1 MVPILRKLSAPGLAP
16 SDIADILERHVGAG
30 ADERLCGEACEALR
44 RLRMDAT
51 NFYVRV
57 AMKALDP
64 AGDPRTQIRKVIT
77 ALRSRRHIS
86 GA

>member
-16 SDIADILERHVGAG
+16 SDIADILERHVGA
-30 ADERLCGEACEALR
+30 AIDERLCAEACEALR
-44 RLRMDAT
+44 RIRKDAT

-57 AMKALDP
+57 AMKSLDA
-64 AGDPRTQIRKVIT
+64 AGDPRAQIRKVIAT
-77 ALRSRRHIS
+77 LRSRRHIS

>member
-1 MVPILRKLSAPGLAP
+1 MVPILKKLSAPGLAP
-16 SDIADILERHVGAG
+16 SDIADILERHVGAA
-30 ADERLCGEACEALR
+30 ADERLCAEACEALR
-44 RLRMDAT
+44 RLRKDAT

-64 AGDPRTQIRKVIT
+64 VGDPRVQIRKVIAT
-77 ALRSRRHIS
+77 LRSRRHVS